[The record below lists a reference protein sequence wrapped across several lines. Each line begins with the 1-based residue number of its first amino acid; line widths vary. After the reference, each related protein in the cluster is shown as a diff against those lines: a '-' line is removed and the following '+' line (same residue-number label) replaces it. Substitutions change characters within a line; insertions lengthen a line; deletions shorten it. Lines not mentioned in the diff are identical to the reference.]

1 MNFIEIK
8 EEAKK
13 LTSKHILKFWKSS
26 LLVFASSIALAII
39 LGIIS
44 GGVLA
49 FITELLALPLYIG
62 FISYILGLTRKEEVS
77 LTDIFQDYK
86 KIGLIV
92 VTLIISYVFII
103 FGYILLI
110 IPGIMIAFSLVM
122 VGYLLADSKE
132 TSISKAKNIIRES
145 IEMMNGYKLDYFIFE
160 LSFIGWYFLGA
171 ITFGIAYIYV
181 ILYLCQYL
189 ILSKIKREKKIL
201 KQCGFSFFSNCAKI
215 RTEVLYEN
223 MCFRKWSF
231 WSCYCFLI
239 IKK

>member
-26 LLVFASSIALAII
+26 LLIFASSIALAII

-44 GGVLA
+44 YGVLA

-132 TSISKAKNIIRES
+132 TSISEAKNIIRES

-181 ILYLCQYL
+181 IPYFTFANTLYYQRL
-189 ILSKIKREKKIL
+189 KEKRK
-201 KQCGFSFFSNCAKI
+201 S
-215 RTEVLYEN
+215 
-223 MCFRKWSF
+223 
-231 WSCYCFLI
+231 
-239 IKK
+239 

>member
-62 FISYILGLTRKEEVS
+62 FISYILGLTREEEVS

-122 VGYLLADSKE
+122 VGYLLADFKE
-132 TSISKAKNIIRES
+132 TSISEAKNIIRES

-181 ILYLCQYL
+181 IPYFTFANTLYYQRL
-189 ILSKIKREKKIL
+189 KEKRK
-201 KQCGFSFFSNCAKI
+201 S
-215 RTEVLYEN
+215 
-223 MCFRKWSF
+223 
-231 WSCYCFLI
+231 
-239 IKK
+239 

>member
-49 FITELLALPLYIG
+49 FITELVALPLYIG

-132 TSISKAKNIIRES
+132 TSISEAKNIIRES

-160 LSFIGWYFLGA
+160 LSFIGWHFLGA

-181 ILYLCQYL
+181 IPYFTFANTLYYQRL
-189 ILSKIKREKKIL
+189 KEKRK
-201 KQCGFSFFSNCAKI
+201 S
-215 RTEVLYEN
+215 
-223 MCFRKWSF
+223 
-231 WSCYCFLI
+231 
-239 IKK
+239 

>member
-62 FISYILGLTRKEEVS
+62 FISYILSLTRKEEVS

-132 TSISKAKNIIRES
+132 TSISEARNIIRES

-160 LSFIGWYFLGA
+160 LSFIGWYFLGV

-181 ILYLCQYL
+181 IPYFTFANTLYYQRL
-189 ILSKIKREKKIL
+189 KEKRK
-201 KQCGFSFFSNCAKI
+201 S
-215 RTEVLYEN
+215 
-223 MCFRKWSF
+223 
-231 WSCYCFLI
+231 
-239 IKK
+239 

>member
-39 LGIIS
+39 LGTIS

-49 FITELLALPLYIG
+49 FITELVALPLYIG
-62 FISYILGLTRKEEVS
+62 FISYILSLTRKEEVS

-110 IPGIMIAFSLVM
+110 IPGIMIAFSLGM

-132 TSISKAKNIIRES
+132 TSSSEAKNIIRES
-145 IEMMNGYKLDYFIFE
+145 IEMMNGYKLDYFVFE
-160 LSFIGWYFLGA
+160 LSFIGWHFLGA

-181 ILYLCQYL
+181 IPYFTFANTLYYQRL
-189 ILSKIKREKKIL
+189 KEKRK
-201 KQCGFSFFSNCAKI
+201 S
-215 RTEVLYEN
+215 
-223 MCFRKWSF
+223 
-231 WSCYCFLI
+231 
-239 IKK
+239 

>member
-62 FISYILGLTRKEEVS
+62 FISYILSLTREEEVS

-132 TSISKAKNIIRES
+132 TSISEAKNIIRES
-145 IEMMNGYKLDYFIFE
+145 IEMMNGYKLDYFVFE
-160 LSFIGWYFLGA
+160 LSFIGWHFLGA

-181 ILYLCQYL
+181 IPYFTFANTLYYQRL
-189 ILSKIKREKKIL
+189 KEKRK
-201 KQCGFSFFSNCAKI
+201 S
-215 RTEVLYEN
+215 
-223 MCFRKWSF
+223 
-231 WSCYCFLI
+231 
-239 IKK
+239 

>member
-122 VGYLLADSKE
+122 VVYLLADSKE
-132 TSISKAKNIIRES
+132 TSISEAKNIIRES
-145 IEMMNGYKLDYFIFE
+145 REMMNGYKLDYFIFE
-160 LSFIGWYFLGA
+160 LSFIGWHFLGA

-181 ILYLCQYL
+181 IPYFTFANTLYYQRL
-189 ILSKIKREKKIL
+189 KEKRK
-201 KQCGFSFFSNCAKI
+201 S
-215 RTEVLYEN
+215 
-223 MCFRKWSF
+223 
-231 WSCYCFLI
+231 
-239 IKK
+239 

>member
-44 GGVLA
+44 CGVLA

-86 KIGLIV
+86 KIELIV

-132 TSISKAKNIIRES
+132 TSISEAKNIIRES

-181 ILYLCQYL
+181 IPYFTFANTLYYQRL
-189 ILSKIKREKKIL
+189 KEKRK
-201 KQCGFSFFSNCAKI
+201 S
-215 RTEVLYEN
+215 
-223 MCFRKWSF
+223 
-231 WSCYCFLI
+231 
-239 IKK
+239 

>member
-39 LGIIS
+39 LGTIS

-49 FITELLALPLYIG
+49 FITELVALPLYIG
-62 FISYILGLTRKEEVS
+62 FISYILGLTRKKEVS

-132 TSISKAKNIIRES
+132 TSISEARNIIKES
-145 IEMMNGYKLDYFIFE
+145 REMMNGYKLDYFIFE
-160 LSFIGWYFLGA
+160 LSFIGWHFLGA

-181 ILYLCQYL
+181 IPYFTFANTLYYQRL
-189 ILSKIKREKKIL
+189 KEKRK
-201 KQCGFSFFSNCAKI
+201 S
-215 RTEVLYEN
+215 
-223 MCFRKWSF
+223 
-231 WSCYCFLI
+231 
-239 IKK
+239 

>member
-132 TSISKAKNIIRES
+132 TSISEAKNIIRES

-181 ILYLCQYL
+181 IPYFTFANTLYYQRL
-189 ILSKIKREKKIL
+189 KEKGK
-201 KQCGFSFFSNCAKI
+201 S
-215 RTEVLYEN
+215 
-223 MCFRKWSF
+223 
-231 WSCYCFLI
+231 
-239 IKK
+239 

>member
-62 FISYILGLTRKEEVS
+62 FISYILGLTREEEVS
-77 LTDIFQDYK
+77 LTDIFQYYK

-132 TSISKAKNIIRES
+132 TSISEAKNIIRES

-181 ILYLCQYL
+181 IPYFTFANTLYYQRL
-189 ILSKIKREKKIL
+189 KEKRK
-201 KQCGFSFFSNCAKI
+201 S
-215 RTEVLYEN
+215 
-223 MCFRKWSF
+223 
-231 WSCYCFLI
+231 
-239 IKK
+239 

>member
-49 FITELLALPLYIG
+49 FITELVALPLYIG

-132 TSISKAKNIIRES
+132 TSISEAKNIIRES

-181 ILYLCQYL
+181 IPYFTFANTLYYQRL
-189 ILSKIKREKKIL
+189 KEKRK
-201 KQCGFSFFSNCAKI
+201 S
-215 RTEVLYEN
+215 
-223 MCFRKWSF
+223 
-231 WSCYCFLI
+231 
-239 IKK
+239 

>member
-26 LLVFASSIALAII
+26 LLVFASSITLAII

-132 TSISKAKNIIRES
+132 TSISEAKNIIRES

-160 LSFIGWYFLGA
+160 LSFIGWHFLGA

-181 ILYLCQYL
+181 IPYFTFANTLYYQRL
-189 ILSKIKREKKIL
+189 KEKRK
-201 KQCGFSFFSNCAKI
+201 F
-215 RTEVLYEN
+215 
-223 MCFRKWSF
+223 
-231 WSCYCFLI
+231 
-239 IKK
+239 

>member
-13 LTSKHILKFWKSS
+13 LTSKYILKFWKSS

-122 VGYLLADSKE
+122 VVYLLADSKE
-132 TSISKAKNIIRES
+132 TSISEARNIIRES
-145 IEMMNGYKLDYFIFE
+145 REMMNGYKLDYFIFE
-160 LSFIGWYFLGA
+160 LSFIGWHFLGA

-181 ILYLCQYL
+181 IPYFTFANTLYYQRL
-189 ILSKIKREKKIL
+189 KEKRK
-201 KQCGFSFFSNCAKI
+201 S
-215 RTEVLYEN
+215 
-223 MCFRKWSF
+223 
-231 WSCYCFLI
+231 
-239 IKK
+239 

>member
-62 FISYILGLTRKEEVS
+62 FISYILSLTREEEVS

-132 TSISKAKNIIRES
+132 TSISEAKNIIRES

-160 LSFIGWYFLGA
+160 LSFIGWYLLGA

-181 ILYLCQYL
+181 IPYFTFANTLYYQRL
-189 ILSKIKREKKIL
+189 KEKRK
-201 KQCGFSFFSNCAKI
+201 S
-215 RTEVLYEN
+215 
-223 MCFRKWSF
+223 
-231 WSCYCFLI
+231 
-239 IKK
+239 

>member
-62 FISYILGLTRKEEVS
+62 FISYILSLTREEEVS

-122 VGYLLADSKE
+122 VVYLLADSKE
-132 TSISKAKNIIRES
+132 TSISEARNIIRES
-145 IEMMNGYKLDYFIFE
+145 REMMNGYKLDYFIFE
-160 LSFIGWYFLGA
+160 LSFIGWHFLGA

-181 ILYLCQYL
+181 IPYFTFANTLYYQRL
-189 ILSKIKREKKIL
+189 KEKRK
-201 KQCGFSFFSNCAKI
+201 S
-215 RTEVLYEN
+215 
-223 MCFRKWSF
+223 
-231 WSCYCFLI
+231 
-239 IKK
+239 

>member
-13 LTSKHILKFWKSS
+13 LTSKHILRFWKSS

-44 GGVLA
+44 CGALA

-132 TSISKAKNIIRES
+132 TSISEAKNIIRES

-181 ILYLCQYL
+181 IPYFTFANTLYYQRL
-189 ILSKIKREKKIL
+189 KEKRK
-201 KQCGFSFFSNCAKI
+201 S
-215 RTEVLYEN
+215 
-223 MCFRKWSF
+223 
-231 WSCYCFLI
+231 
-239 IKK
+239 

>member
-44 GGVLA
+44 CGVLA

-62 FISYILGLTRKEEVS
+62 FISYILSLTRKEEVS

-132 TSISKAKNIIRES
+132 TSISEAKNIIRES

-181 ILYLCQYL
+181 IPYFTFANTLYYQRL
-189 ILSKIKREKKIL
+189 KEKRK
-201 KQCGFSFFSNCAKI
+201 S
-215 RTEVLYEN
+215 
-223 MCFRKWSF
+223 
-231 WSCYCFLI
+231 
-239 IKK
+239 

>member
-26 LLVFASSIALAII
+26 LLVFASSITLAII

-122 VGYLLADSKE
+122 VVYLLADSKE
-132 TSISKAKNIIRES
+132 TSISEAKNIRRES
-145 IEMMNGYKLDYFIFE
+145 IEMMNGYKLDYFVFE
-160 LSFIGWYFLGA
+160 LSFIGWHFLGA

-181 ILYLCQYL
+181 IPYFTFANTLYYQRL
-189 ILSKIKREKKIL
+189 KEKRK
-201 KQCGFSFFSNCAKI
+201 S
-215 RTEVLYEN
+215 
-223 MCFRKWSF
+223 
-231 WSCYCFLI
+231 
-239 IKK
+239 

>member
-13 LTSKHILKFWKSS
+13 LTYRHILKFWKSS

-62 FISYILGLTRKEEVS
+62 FISYILSLTREEEVS
-77 LTDIFQDYK
+77 LTDIFQNYK
-86 KIGLIV
+86 KIGLIIV
-92 VTLIISYVFII
+92 ALIISYVFII

-132 TSISKAKNIIRES
+132 TSISEARNIIRES

-181 ILYLCQYL
+181 IPYFTFANTLYYQRL
-189 ILSKIKREKKIL
+189 KEKRK
-201 KQCGFSFFSNCAKI
+201 S
-215 RTEVLYEN
+215 
-223 MCFRKWSF
+223 
-231 WSCYCFLI
+231 
-239 IKK
+239 

>member
-26 LLVFASSIALAII
+26 LLVFASSITLAII

-44 GGVLA
+44 CGVLA

-132 TSISKAKNIIRES
+132 TSISESKNIIRES

-181 ILYLCQYL
+181 IPYFTFANTLYYQRL
-189 ILSKIKREKKIL
+189 KEKRK
-201 KQCGFSFFSNCAKI
+201 S
-215 RTEVLYEN
+215 
-223 MCFRKWSF
+223 
-231 WSCYCFLI
+231 
-239 IKK
+239 

>member
-62 FISYILGLTRKEEVS
+62 FISYILGLTREEEVS

-122 VGYLLADSKE
+122 VVYLLADSKE
-132 TSISKAKNIIRES
+132 TSISEAKNIIRES
-145 IEMMNGYKLDYFIFE
+145 REMMNGYKLDYFVFE
-160 LSFIGWYFLGA
+160 LSFIGWHFLGA

-181 ILYLCQYL
+181 IPYFTFANTLYYQRL
-189 ILSKIKREKKIL
+189 KEKRK
-201 KQCGFSFFSNCAKI
+201 S
-215 RTEVLYEN
+215 
-223 MCFRKWSF
+223 
-231 WSCYCFLI
+231 
-239 IKK
+239 